1 MRILILIF
9 LFCGLFAQ
17 ANTIVVNSSSK
28 INTIKKGVSLAQDG
42 DTVLVKKGIYKEHLI
57 NISKAIH
64 LIGEGNPLIDGE
76 NKTESIL
83 AISAT
88 DFSVSG
94 FYFKNVGMSYTK
106 EISAIFVSNS
116 RNFTLKNNVLDNVF
130 YGFII
135 QSSKYGVIQNN
146 RVTGNAKNE
155 ASSGNGVH
163 VWKCK
168 QLRIEQ
174 NTVSG
179 MRDGIYLEF
188 INKSSVSNNTSKNN
202 VRYGLHFMFSNN
214 NEYHHNEFK
223 NNGAGV
229 AVMFS
234 KFIKMHHNTFHF
246 NWGSSSYGLLLKEI
260 NDAEIHHNYFEQNTI
275 AINIDGC
282 SRINYQ
288 NNHFVRNGWAIK
300 FTGGCYLNIFNYN
313 NFLSNSFDLSYNSRL
328 NDNKFEA
335 KYWSE
340 YTGYDLDKNGI
351 GDVPYR
357 PVKLFSYIVNRTPE
371 TLVLLRSLFVDI
383 INFSEKVSPVFTP
396 DQLVDAQPIM
406 KKINDQF

>member
-9 LFCGLFAQ
+9 LFGSLVAQ
-17 ANTIVVNSSSK
+17 ANTIVVSSNSTIK
-28 INTIKKGVSLAQDG
+28 TIKKGVLLAQDG

-146 RVTGNAKNE
+146 KVTGNAKNE

-335 KYWSE
+335 NYWSE